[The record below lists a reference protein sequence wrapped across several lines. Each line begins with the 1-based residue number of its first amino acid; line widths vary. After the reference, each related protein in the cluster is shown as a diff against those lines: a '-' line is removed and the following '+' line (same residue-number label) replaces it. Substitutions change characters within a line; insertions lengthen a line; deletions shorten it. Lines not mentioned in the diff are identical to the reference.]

1 MAGVEW
7 RWVWTATVLAALGGY
22 SGWQTY
28 QHTLAPGPK
37 IVWAGLS
44 FLVVVGGF
52 CMFYRTLA
60 TVRPRFDDGKLVRDG
75 RGEPR
80 VIAFVESRGLLVRDM
95 PRGLRESIAL
105 LGASNF
111 FQHLRWPPW
120 KMIVIPLG
128 MVGALGLLSWGGK
141 FAFNLAFPLL
151 GLGLV
156 AASFDPLPEH
166 MMRLLLKHRRCASCA
181 YDLAGTP
188 MQPDNCTVCPECG
201 AAWRLPANFSL
212 RSAGPPTA

>member
-1 MAGVEW
+1 MARVDW
-7 RWVWTATVLAALGGY
+7 SRVWTAAVLAALGGY

-44 FLVVVGGF
+44 FLVMVGGL
-52 CMFYRTLA
+52 CLIRRTLVTA
-60 TVRPRFDDGKLVRDG
+60 GPRFDNGKVVRDA
-75 RGEPR
+75 RGELR

-95 PRGLRESIAL
+95 PRDLRESIAL

-120 KMIVIPLG
+120 KTIVIPG
-128 MVGALGLLSWGGK
+128 AMVGALGLLSWGGK
-141 FAFNLAFPLL
+141 FAFNLGVPLL
-151 GLGLV
+151 LMGV
-156 AASFDPLPEH
+156 FAASFDPLPEH

-188 MQPDNCTVCPECG
+188 VQPDLCTVCPECG
-201 AAWRLPANFSL
+201 AAWRLPANTSL
-212 RSAGPPTA
+212 RSASPSEV